1 VDFEW
6 DVDKAA
12 SNLTKHGVSFDEATS
27 AFADEYAQI
36 IDDPDSSLEE
46 QRAILMGN
54 STRGRLLIVVY
65 TLRSN
70 TIRLISAQ
78 MQL

>member
-1 VDFEW
+1 MDFEW

-36 IDDPDSSLEE
+36 IDDPDASLEE

-54 STRGRLLIVVY
+54 STRRRLLVVV
-65 TLRSN
+65 
-70 TIRLISAQ
+70 
-78 MQL
+78 